1 MNFFENFSVRQCSR
15 PFALCMAYDRE
26 KEGFSCRYAVIFGLR
41 AETETERGWLPLL
54 TLSDVSCDEEFIR
67 AFAQRCTECGLS
79 PIHLTDAVLD
89 ALP

>member
-1 MNFFENFSVRQCSR
+1 MPLSSGKGKLIFRSAR
-15 PFALCMAYDRE
+15 ALYD
-26 KEGFSCRYAVIFGLR
+26 LR
-41 AETETERGWLPLL
+41 LRSETERGWLPLL

-79 PIHLTDAVLD
+79 PVHLTDAVLD

>member
-1 MNFFENFSVRQCSR
+1 MQI
-15 PFALCMAYDRE
+15 
-26 KEGFSCRYAVIFGLR
+26 CRYLPVKESCFSALLGHYTTFGLR

-67 AFAQRCTECGLS
+67 AFAQRCTECRLS
-79 PIHLTDAVLD
+79 PVHLTDAVLD

>member
-1 MNFFENFSVRQCSR
+1 MQI
-15 PFALCMAYDRE
+15 
-26 KEGFSCRYAVIFGLR
+26 CRYLPVKENCFSALLGHYTTFGLR
-41 AETETERGWLPLL
+41 AETETGRGWVPLL

-79 PIHLTDAVLD
+79 PVPLTDAVLD

>member
-1 MNFFENFSVRQCSR
+1 MQI
-15 PFALCMAYDRE
+15 
-26 KEGFSCRYAVIFGLR
+26 CRYLPVKESCFSALLGHYTTFGLR
-41 AETETERGWLPLL
+41 AETETGRGWAPLL

-79 PIHLTDAVLD
+79 PVHLTDAVLD

>member
-1 MNFFENFSVRQCSR
+1 MMEKRRGFHADMPLSSGKGKLFFRSAR
-15 PFALCMAYDRE
+15 ALYDL
-26 KEGFSCRYAVIFGLR
+26 GLR

-79 PIHLTDAVLD
+79 PVHLTDAVLD

>member
-1 MNFFENFSVRQCSR
+1 MQI
-15 PFALCMAYDRE
+15 
-26 KEGFSCRYAVIFGLR
+26 CRYLPVKESCFTALLGHYTTFGLR

-79 PIHLTDAVLD
+79 PVHLTDAVLD